1 MVRFVYGF
9 MKMGLVLAFFVAAN
23 PLHGQ
28 QNPQFTQYMF
38 NPLGIN
44 PGYSGLDGALSLTF
58 LNRQQWSGIPNAPTT
73 QALTVHALSKR
84 KRLGVG
90 INLVNDKVGIH
101 QNQFVQGNA
110 SYHLQTGQHS
120 TLSMG
125 MLAGINMRR
134 SDYASILSGNVTDP
148 LVANASVSKN
158 FMDLGVGFYFKSRRF
173 ETGLSAPSLL
183 PKNLSVG
190 DSLKVDFATTN
201 IFLFGKYR
209 FPLGLNFEA
218 EPSALVKYLQ
228 GVPISF
234 DTNITLIYKSVL
246 ALGASYR
253 KGESIAGL
261 IKADVTSQ
269 FAAGY
274 SYDYPVG
281 KVSGFGTGSHEIM
294 VKYKFVYASS
304 RVSSPR

>member
-1 MVRFVYGF
+1 MRFVYALI
-9 MKMGLVLAFFVAAN
+9 KIGLTLALFAAAI
-23 PLHGQ
+23 PLRGQ

-44 PGYSGLDGALSLTF
+44 PGYSGLDGALSVTF

-73 QALTVHALSKR
+73 QALTMHALSKR
-84 KRLGVG
+84 KKLGFGV
-90 INLVNDKVGIH
+90 NLVNDKIGIH

-110 SYHLQTGQHS
+110 SYHLQTGPNS
-120 TLSMG
+120 SLSMG

-134 SDYASILSGNVTDP
+134 SDYASILTGTVTDP
-148 LVANASVSKN
+148 LVANASISKS

-173 ETGLSAPSLL
+173 DAGLSAPSLL

-190 DSLKVDFATTN
+190 DTLKVDFATTN
-201 IFLFGKYR
+201 LFLFAKYR
-209 FPLGLNFEA
+209 VPLGLNFEA
-218 EPSALVKYLQ
+218 EPSALIKCLQ
-228 GVPISF
+228 GVPVSF
-234 DTNITLIYKSVL
+234 DANVMLIYKSVL

-261 IKADVTSQ
+261 VKAEITSQ

-274 SYDYPVG
+274 AYDYPVG
-281 KVSGFGTGSHEIM
+281 NTSGFGTGSHEIM
-294 VKYKFVYASS
+294 IKYKFVYSAS

>member
-1 MVRFVYGF
+1 MRFVYGLI
-9 MKMGLVLAFFVAAN
+9 KIGLTLGVFAATT

-44 PGYSGLDGALSLTF
+44 PGYSGLDGALSVTF
-58 LNRQQWSGIPNAPTT
+58 LNRQQWAGIPNAPTT
-73 QALTVHALSKR
+73 QALTIHALSKR
-84 KRLGVG
+84 KKLGVG
-90 INLVNDKVGIH
+90 INLVNDKIGIH

-120 TLSMG
+120 SLSMG

-134 SDYASILSGNVTDP
+134 SDYASILSGTVTDP

-158 FMDLGVGFYFKSRRF
+158 FIDLGVGFYFKSRRF
-173 ETGLSAPSLL
+173 EAGLSAPSLL

-190 DSLKVDFATTN
+190 DSLKVDFASTN
-201 IFLFGKYR
+201 LFLFGKYR

-218 EPSALVKYLQ
+218 EPSTLIKYLE

-234 DTNITLIYKSVL
+234 DANFMLIYKSVL
-246 ALGASYR
+246 ALGTSYR
-253 KGESIAGL
+253 KGESVAGL
-261 IKADVTSQ
+261 IRADITSQ
-269 FAAGY
+269 LAAGY
-274 SYDYPVG
+274 AYDYPVG
-281 KVSGFGTGSHEIM
+281 KVSGFGNGSHEIM
-294 VKYKFVYASS
+294 LKYKFVFSPS